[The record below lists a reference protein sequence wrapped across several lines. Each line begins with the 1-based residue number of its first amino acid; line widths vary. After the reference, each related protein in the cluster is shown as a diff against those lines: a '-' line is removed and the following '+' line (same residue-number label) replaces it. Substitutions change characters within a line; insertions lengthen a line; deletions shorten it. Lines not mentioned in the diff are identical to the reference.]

1 MSESEYRW
9 EKGWAELTEKELEGH
24 AKILLKHEN
33 RLDEYERRQDMLY
46 TGLALARWI
55 IAVSI
60 PTLAVVVAL
69 WRG

>member
-1 MSESEYRW
+1 MTDDSLKRW
-9 EKGWAELTEKELEGH
+9 VERTEKDIEGH
-24 AKILLKHEN
+24 ANILLKHEN
-33 RLDEYERRQDMLY
+33 RLDEYERRQDVLY